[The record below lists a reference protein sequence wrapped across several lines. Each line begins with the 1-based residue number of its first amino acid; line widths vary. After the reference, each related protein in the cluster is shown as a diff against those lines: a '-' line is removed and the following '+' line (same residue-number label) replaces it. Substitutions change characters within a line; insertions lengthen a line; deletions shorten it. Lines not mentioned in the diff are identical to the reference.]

1 MEREITVSRL
11 ERLEKPGISALSP
24 QDPQIP
30 AWVFGSM
37 ENVNADTVIACKK
50 KCHPPFFWTP
60 PTTGKRNRRLFM
72 KLLFKQRLFSWLDS
86 YDIYDEAGNT
96 VYTVKGQLSW
106 GHCLK
111 IFDARNREVGT
122 VKEKIFTWRPQFEM
136 YLGDRYVGCIRKEFT
151 LFRPQF
157 TVDCSGWQ
165 VQGEIFEWDY
175 TVLDAALR
183 QVATVSKEVLHWTDT
198 YVLDIAD
205 SADALGVLMLVLAI
219 DAEKCSRGNG

>member
-1 MEREITVSRL
+1 
-11 ERLEKPGISALSP
+11 
-24 QDPQIP
+24 
-30 AWVFGSM
+30 
-37 ENVNADTVIACKK
+37 
-50 KCHPPFFWTP
+50 
-60 PTTGKRNRRLFM
+60 M

-111 IFDARNREVGT
+111 IFDAQNREVGT

-175 TVLDAALR
+175 TVLDAAGR

-198 YVLDIAD
+198 YVLNIAD
-205 SADALGVLMLVLAI
+205 PADALGVLMLALAI